1 MTAEVI
7 AERLAAAALRAARD
21 HRLPAA
27 TYRLQMHEGFTFRDA
42 AAVVP
47 YLGAL
52 GVTHLYLSPV
62 LAARA
67 GSTHGY
73 DVIDPTSLNPEVGT
87 EAEFR
92 DLVAAC
98 RGRGMGVILDVV
110 PNHMLLGPAN
120 PWWRDVLEHGP
131 SSPFAGYFDIAWED
145 PPRADLQG
153 RVMLP
158 ILGGPYH
165 RVLESGELTLDLDR
179 GALVVRLYGS
189 ALPVDPRTYDQV
201 LKPALD
207 ALAEVPDV
215 SPEASAELQSILNA
229 VKHLP
234 PRTEADEERVR
245 EGRAEADV
253 VKRRIAALVEAH
265 PPVAAAV
272 RGAIDSFRCAPD
284 CPEGCARLDALL
296 DAQAYRLCFWRVA
309 SDEVNY
315 RRFFDV
321 NELSAL
327 AAEREDVFR
336 ATHDLVLRLC
346 GEGLVDG
353 LRIDHP
359 DGLYDPKQYLYR
371 LQEYYLLAVA
381 QHQAE
386 TDPEFRGTDW
396 AEIEPAV
403 RERLA
408 EALSFFPPS
417 PLGGEGPGV
426 RGQASGRF
434 EPSPLIPNPSP
445 LGGEG
450 DRIDGRHAPLYVVVE
465 KILDRAEKLPADWP
479 AAGTT
484 GYEFLNAVNGL
495 FVDSAGAGPLTR
507 AYEAFTGR
515 DEPFAEVVFL
525 MKWLILQ
532 SSFSSE
538 LDMLARQLDR
548 LARQNRRARDFTL
561 NGLRRAL
568 RAVVA
573 AFPVYRSYINGR
585 VSRTDEGL
593 VRLAVFR
600 ARRRSPTL
608 SQDLFD
614 FIRDTLLLR
623 EPPPGTPPGYAE
635 DQRRFAGKFQ
645 QVTAPVTAKGA
656 EDTAFY
662 RYNRLV
668 SLNEVGG
675 DPGRFGWPP
684 AEVHQFLADR
694 QARHSL
700 ALSAGSTHDTK
711 RGEDVRV
718 RLDVL
723 SELPGEWTERV
734 RAWAEL
740 NRPYRVEME
749 EGFSAPDPNDE
760 YLLYQTL
767 VGAWPADADS
777 ADGLGRFA
785 ERVKQY
791 VSKATYEAKE
801 HTSWIN
807 PNPDYDAAVQEFV
820 ARVLDPG
827 RSAAFLDDL
836 REFARRVARF
846 GAYNSLAQAL
856 VRCTAPGIPDTYQGT
871 ELWDL
876 SLVDPD
882 NRRPV
887 DFGARASLL
896 GELDREAESAGDLHG
911 FAGRLLD
918 QPADGRAKLYVVSR
932 TLRLRRSAT
941 GLFRD
946 GEYLPVEATG
956 AKADHV
962 FAFARR
968 TADRTVLVVVPRLS
982 AKLVGGAERPPL
994 GPEVWSDTRLELP
1007 WVEPGTK
1014 WWNHLTGERV
1024 VPTGA
1029 EVAVGEMLGRFPV
1042 ALLERQ

>member
-1 MTAEVI
+1 MTAGVI
-7 AERLAAAALRAARD
+7 AEKLAAAAVRAARG
-21 HRLPAA
+21 RRRPPGA
-27 TYRLQMHEGFTFRDA
+27 TYRLQMHKGFTFRDA

-47 YLGAL
+47 YLDAL
-52 GVTHLYLSPV
+52 GITHLYLSPV
-62 LAARA
+62 LAARP

-73 DVIDPTSLNPEVGT
+73 DVIDPTSFNPEIGS

-98 RGRGMGVILDVV
+98 RDRGMGVVLDVV
-110 PNHMLLGPAN
+110 PNHMYLGPAN
-120 PWWRDVLEHGP
+120 PWWHDVLEHGP
-131 SSPFAGYFDIAWED
+131 SSPYAGYFDIAWDD
-145 PPRADLQG
+145 PPRPELRG

-158 ILGGPYH
+158 ILGNPYH
-165 RVLESGELTLDLDR
+165 QVLESGELALDLEH

-207 ALAEVPDV
+207 ALADRPDV
-215 SPEASAELQSILNA
+215 PPEAAAELRSVLTS

-234 PRTEADEERVR
+234 PRTEADEARVR
-245 EGRAEADV
+245 EGRAEAEV

-265 PPVAAAV
+265 PPVAEAV
-272 RGAIDSFRCAPD
+272 RGAVASFRCAPD
-284 CPEGCARLDALL
+284 SPEGCARLDALL
-296 DAQAYRLCFWRVA
+296 DAQTYRLCFWRVA
-309 SDEVNY
+309 SDEINY
-315 RRFFDV
+315 RRFFDI

-336 ATHDLVLRLC
+336 ATHGLVLRLC

-359 DGLYDPKQYLYR
+359 DGLYDPKQYLHR
-371 LQEYYLLAVA
+371 LQEHYLLAVA
-381 QHQAE
+381 RHLAE
-386 TDPEFRGTDW
+386 TDPEFEGMDW
-396 AEIEPAV
+396 SEVEPAV
-403 RERLA
+403 RARLA
-408 EALSFFPPS
+408 GALADDPT
-417 PLGGEGPGV
+417 
-426 RGQASGRF
+426 
-434 EPSPLIPNPSP
+434 
-445 LGGEG
+445 
-450 DRIDGRHAPLYVVVE
+450 PLYVVVE
-465 KILDRAEKLPADWP
+465 KILDRNEKLPADWP

-495 FVDSAGAGPLTR
+495 LVDPAGAGPLTR
-507 AYEAFTGR
+507 TYEAFTGR
-515 DEPFAEVVFL
+515 DEPFAEVVL
-525 MKWLILQ
+525 VQKWLILQ

-538 LDMLARQLDR
+538 LDVLARQLDR
-548 LARQNRRARDFTL
+548 LARKNRRARDFTF

-623 EPPPGTPPGYAE
+623 EPPPGAPPEYAD

-645 QVTAPVTAKGA
+645 QVTAPVTAKGV

-668 SLNEVGG
+668 ALNEVGG

-694 QARHSL
+694 QARHPL

-711 RGEDVRV
+711 RGEDVRA

-723 SELPGEWTERV
+723 SELSDEWADRV
-734 RAWAEL
+734 RAWAER
-740 NRPYRVEME
+740 NRPHRVELE
-749 EGFSAPDPNDE
+749 DGFSAPDPNDE

-777 ADGLGRFA
+777 PEGLGRFA

-791 VSKATYEAKE
+791 MSKATHEAKQ

-807 PNPDYDAAVQEFV
+807 PNPEYDAAVQEFV
-820 ARVLDPG
+820 ARVLDPD

-836 REFARRVARF
+836 RRFVARVARF

-856 VRCTAPGIPDTYQGT
+856 IRCTAPGVPDTYQGT

-887 DFGARASLL
+887 DYARREVLL
-896 GELDREAESAGDLHG
+896 RELDRQTEAVGDDPAG
-911 FAGRLLD
+911 FAGGLLD
-918 QPADGRAKLYVVSR
+918 RPADGRAKLYTVSR
-932 TLRLRRSAT
+932 TLRLRRSAPD
-941 GLFRD
+941 LFRA
-946 GEYLPVEATG
+946 GEYVPVEAVGSKTE
-956 AKADHV
+956 HV

-968 TADRTVLVVVPRLS
+968 AAGRAVVAVVPRLT
-982 AKLVGGAERPPL
+982 AKLAGGTDRPPL
-994 GPEVWSDTRLELP
+994 GPEVWGDTRIMLP
-1007 WVEPGTK
+1007 WADSGAA
-1014 WWNHLTGERV
+1014 WRNCLTGERLA
-1024 VPTGA
+1024 PAGA
-1029 EVAVGEMLGRFPV
+1029 GIAVGEVLGRFPV